1 MFHKHNPGPL
11 KQHNKPFKSR
21 HATKGAL
28 KVASKG
34 RTEGVTGAGKFSN
47 PNKAISQYRQQ
58 RKNRNKQIAQS
69 SREILIT
76 ANKSGLSA
84 PKFVAFIPLNAGA
97 NVSSAIKLVC
107 ENCEC
112 DPSLNLS
119 LLGTSPASL
128 PSVPLYVRTAQKQ
141 RLCLMGCGLNDVVG
155 ALDLCKVAD
164 MVVLVLHVTPT
175 SGRTESEPLL
185 TTEAES
191 IIGVLKTQG
200 IPSPI
205 LAVQGFNEMV
215 PAKRVPEAKAMLRSG
230 IQFHLPDVTK
240 PFPIDSKAEMATL
253 VRMVSSQLSV
263 KPLAW
268 RERVPYIVADKV
280 ITSKATGEVAITGY
294 IRTAP
299 LSVNRLVTI
308 TGLGTFQ
315 ASKIVR
321 CAQDPFTAGR
331 KKKGDANPAGE
342 GELEVLEVADPELQE
357 SLISENE
364 VNPME
369 QEQTWPTEEEI
380 LAAEKARKKK
390 KAVPKGTSS
399 YQAAWIFDSDN
410 EDVDEDDDEEPAA
423 PPPSSSATSKSNNN
437 NNNEGDDDDDDEG
450 MDDDDEEEEE
460 EELDGEDEDGMEDDE
475 EEEEEEEN
483 NKGRNADDDDDDIE
497 YDDEID
503 EKLGEDMEE
512 KWRQSRE
519 DQEFPDEMD
528 TPQTIPAR
536 IRFQKYRGLKSFRT
550 SPWDPHQNLPI
561 DYARIFQLSNYRLM
575 AKRAIAAA
583 SRSGVAAGTYI
594 TIVLKDIPAEKLAQF
609 DMYTASTAANGGISA
624 APRPLIASGLCR
636 NENKTSVLHFTVK
649 RLPTYTDPIKSREVL
664 WFQAGFRRYP
674 ARPTFSE
681 RTPGISKQKF
691 LRFFQLGM
699 TACASVYG
707 PIAYPPC
714 PVLIFKGEPGTPG
727 STLVASGSLET
738 VDPDVIICKKVIL
751 TALPYKIHKKHVVAR
766 KMFFNPEDVNW
777 FKPVELVTKLGR
789 VGSITEP
796 VGTHGVMKCLFDGP
810 IKAHDTIC
818 MNLYKRVFP
827 KFVN

>member
-1 MFHKHNPGPL
+1 MFHRHNPGPL

-21 HATKGAL
+21 HSTKGAI
-28 KVASKG
+28 KIASKG
-34 RTEGVTGAGKFSN
+34 RTEGVTGGSSKFSN
-47 PNKAISQYRQQ
+47 PNKAINQYRQQ

-69 SREILIT
+69 SRDILLT
-76 ANKSGLSA
+76 ASKSGLSA
-84 PKFVAFIPLNAGA
+84 PKFVAFIPLNVGA
-97 NVSSAIKLVC
+97 NVSAALKLVC

-112 DPSLNLS
+112 DPSLNLA
-119 LLGTSPASL
+119 LLGNSAASL
-128 PSVPLYVRTAQKQ
+128 PTVPLYVRTAQKQ
-141 RLCLMGCGLNDVVG
+141 RLGLMGCGLGDIVG

-185 TTEAES
+185 TSEAES
-191 IIGVLKTQG
+191 VIGLLKTQG

-205 LAVQGFNEMV
+205 LAVQGFSEMT

-240 PFPIDSKAEMATL
+240 PFPIDNKAEMATL
-253 VRMVSSQLSV
+253 VRMVSSQLSI

-280 ITSKATGEVAITGY
+280 VTSKATSEVAITGY
-294 IRTAP
+294 IRSAP
-299 LSVNRLVTI
+299 LSVNRLVTV

-315 ASKIVR
+315 ASKIVK
-321 CAQDPFTAGR
+321 CNQDPFSASR
-331 KKKGDANPAGE
+331 KRKNASDGAE
-342 GELEVLEVADPELQE
+342 SEFEVLEVADPEIQE
-357 SLISENE
+357 SLISQNE
-364 VNPME
+364 VNPMA

-380 LAAEKARKKK
+380 MAAEKSRKKK
-390 KAVPKGTSS
+390 KVVPKGTSS

-410 EDVDEDDDEEPAA
+410 EDVEDDDEEPAA
-423 PPPSSSATSKSNNN
+423 PPPNDPSQTQIV
-437 NNNEGDDDDDDEG
+437 GDDDIDEDIDEEGNEEDDEG
-450 MDDDDEEEEE
+450 MDD
-460 EELDGEDEDGMEDDE
+460 GEDDEDGMVDDE
-475 EEEEEEEN
+475 DNEN
-483 NKGRNADDDDDDIE
+483 GGNNDGDDDDDIE

-583 SRSGVAAGTYI
+583 ANSGVSQGTYI

-609 DMYTASTAANGGISA
+609 DAYSAATASNGGLSPT
-624 APRPLIASGLCR
+624 PRPLIASGLCR
-636 NENKTSVLHFTVK
+636 NENKTSVVHFSVK
-649 RLPTYTDPIKSREVL
+649 RLPTYSDPIKSREVL

-691 LRFFQLGM
+691 LRFFQPGM

-714 PVLIFKGEPGTPG
+714 PVLVFKGEPGTPG
-727 STLVASGSLET
+727 ATLVASGSLET
-738 VDPDVIICKKVIL
+738 VDPDVIICKKVVL

-789 VGSITEP
+789 VGTITEA

-810 IKAHDTIC
+810 LKGHDTIC
-818 MNLYKRVFP
+818 MNLYKRVYP
-827 KFVN
+827 KFVD